1 MARALERTPS
11 CGMVERHPRL
21 RRPPAM
27 RVDTAACVRC
37 GLCDAILPGVL
48 AHPERIAT
56 SPAALEA
63 MAACPTGAIV
73 WLESDVR
80 EEDG

>member
-1 MARALERTPS
+1 MLERRPPL
-11 CGMVERHPRL
+11 H
-21 RRPPAM
+21 RPPAM
-27 RVDTAACVRC
+27 RVDAAACLRC
-37 GLCDAILPGVL
+37 DLCDTVLPGAL

-73 WLESDVR
+73 WLEEAADPTRS
-80 EEDG
+80 